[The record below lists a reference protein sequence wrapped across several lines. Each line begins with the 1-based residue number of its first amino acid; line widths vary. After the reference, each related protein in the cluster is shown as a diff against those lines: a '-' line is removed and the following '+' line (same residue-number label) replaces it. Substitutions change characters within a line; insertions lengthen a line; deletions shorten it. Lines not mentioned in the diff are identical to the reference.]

1 MNQAPSVHLP
11 GCFAA
16 FPAAVLHVSG
26 DGIVLESNG
35 WLDTELGTP
44 VAGRPFTA
52 LVDERSVAAWEKC
65 WASVRDTNA
74 TTTCTLLLRNGAV
87 TVGPT
92 LISLLWDADSGVT
105 WLVEHP
111 ADASVRSRSDEA
123 IVRTSELADTQRDLV
138 LERGRL
144 ARSLAATERSNR
156 ALDEFAHAISHD
168 LKAPLRSVANYARWI
183 EEDLGS
189 ALTGEPRAHMDLL
202 RSQVER
208 MRTMIDGVLEY
219 SRSGRTRTDP
229 ENVDTAALV
238 AEVIAL
244 IDPPASCT
252 IELSPNLPVFDTE
265 RAPLRQVLLNLIDNA
280 IKHSRRSDAHVVVNA
295 IDAGRAYEFTVRD
308 NGPGIAPR
316 AQEKIWML
324 FHTLQP
330 KKPAFSAAEDGTGV
344 GLAIVRQLVE
354 LQGGRAWVESEEGKG
369 ATFHFFWPKRLESA
383 GGDSTA
389 AAGSV

>member
-26 DGIVLESNG
+26 DGIVLDSNG
-35 WLDTELGTP
+35 WLDTELGTQ
-44 VAGRPFTA
+44 VVGRQFAGM
-52 LVDERSVAAWEKC
+52 VDEGSAPAWEEC
-65 WASVRDTNA
+65 WASAREANSKTSCILV
-74 TTTCTLLLRNGAV
+74 LRNGSV

-92 LISLLWDADSGVT
+92 SVSVLWDAESGIAWVI
-105 WLVEHP
+105 EHP
-111 ADASVRSRSDEA
+111 ADATVRDMREEA
-123 IVRTSELADTQRDLV
+123 IVRTSELADTQRDLL
-138 LERGRL
+138 LERSRL
-144 ARSLAATERSNR
+144 ARSLAAIERSNR

-189 ALTGEPRAHMDLL
+189 GLTGEPRAHMDLL

-219 SRSGRTRTDP
+219 ARSGRTRTEP
-229 ENVDTAALV
+229 EAVDTASV
-238 AEVIAL
+238 VNEVIAL
-244 IDPPASCT
+244 IDPPKSCT
-252 IELSPNLPVFDTE
+252 IEVSPNLPVFNAE

-280 IKHSRRSDAHVVVNA
+280 IKHSRRDDVRVVVNA
-295 IDAGRAYEFTVRD
+295 IDAGTAYEFTVRD

-316 AQEKIWML
+316 AQEKIWTL

-330 KKPAFSAAEDGTGV
+330 KKPAFSAGEDGTGV
-344 GLAIVRQLVE
+344 GLAIVRQIVE

-369 ATFHFFWPKRLESA
+369 ATFHFFWPKRLESV
-383 GGDSTA
+383 GGGSTA
-389 AAGSV
+389 SASSA